1 LETIAN
7 CDQGKYQHHTLMQR
21 PKGSELPEISL
32 IDTRGLALTSG
43 LSDEAIDQIRCT
55 LERNE
60 QALLF
65 INRRGFAHSLQC
77 EDCGWVADCEHCD
90 SSMAVHRTPPHLS
103 CHYCHTQMPAP
114 TYCHQCHSTRLT
126 SRGIGTEQLELLV
139 HRLFSSS
146 PVFRIDSDNI
156 KNVESL
162 MHALRA
168 IARTQSAV
176 LLGTQMLSKGH
187 NFPRVTCV
195 VVVDADSLL
204 FSPDFRAEERL
215 LQLLVQVAGRAGRSN
230 LPGKVLIQTRSP
242 DHPMM
247 QQLVDRSYSD
257 QARALLARREALSLP
272 PKGAVGLIR
281 SDSKNERDAI
291 AFLDTLRQQLPIP
304 DELRLIGPMPT
315 LMTRRANM
323 YRYQIIVHGQT
334 RKAVHSLLQMARDIG
349 SQQKLGRKVSWFV
362 EIDPTETL

>member
-1 LETIAN
+1 
-7 CDQGKYQHHTLMQR
+7 
-21 PKGSELPEISL
+21 
-32 IDTRGLALTSG
+32 
-43 LSDEAIDQIRCT
+43 
-55 LERNE
+55 
-60 QALLF
+60 
-65 INRRGFAHSLQC
+65 
-77 EDCGWVADCEHCD
+77 
-90 SSMAVHRTPPHLS
+90 
-103 CHYCHTQMPAP
+103 
-114 TYCHQCHSTRLT
+114 
-126 SRGIGTEQLELLV
+126 
-139 HRLFSSS
+139 
-146 PVFRIDSDNI
+146 
-156 KNVESL
+156 
-162 MHALRA
+162 
-168 IARTQSAV
+168 
-176 LLGTQMLSKGH
+176 MLSKGH

-215 LQLLVQVAGRAGRSN
+215 LQLLVQVAGRAGRSH

-272 PKGAVGLIR
+272 PKGAMGLIR

-291 AFLDTLRQQLPIP
+291 AFLDTLRQLLPIP

-334 RKAVHSLLQMARDIG
+334 RKAVHSLLQQARDIG